1 MQLGKMNHSI
11 HYELFIIE
19 LFIGPNTGN
28 EYCRRV
34 WLALYDPQLGLEPD
48 SKDGEKIKDFMA
60 QKYEK
65 KRFYVAPTESV
76 REAAKQANMTA
87 ASVAASA
94 TPRQG

>member
-1 MQLGKMNHSI
+1 M
-11 HYELFIIE
+11 
-19 LFIGPNTGN
+19 FIGLITGN